1 MKISNI
7 FSEDFINIDFEASSK
22 MEAIDK
28 LSDLFVKSGVVNDK
42 KQFISDVTA
51 REEEMST
58 ELEQGVA
65 MPHARSVSVEK
76 PAVAIGISK
85 QGIAFGDS
93 DQLSHIVV
101 LIAMPLDATSEH
113 IQVLAHV
120 TSSILEADKI
130 KLLNNAKSKK
140 EVLSIFEER
149 QDIEDEVVDTKRFLI
164 GATGCA
170 SGVAHTYLAQKA
182 LVKAANER
190 GASIKVETNGSIGV
204 ENSPTLEEIERAEAI
219 IIASDKAIAMERF
232 EGKKIIYASAKEGI
246 NHASQLIDDAL
257 NGKGE
262 IYRGKEMKEKTKTSK
277 AKGGTIYKAL
287 MNGVSYMI
295 PFVVVGGLMIAISY
309 AIGGEVTDGGLVIP
323 PDSLWQKIADIG
335 SVGMTLMIPIL
346 GGYVAYAIGD
356 RPALAPGMIGGWIA
370 ANGSFYN
377 AESGAGFI
385 GAIAAGFIA
394 GYVVLG
400 IKKIKFPESI
410 QALVPIVIIPI
421 VATLIVGFAF
431 IFIIGAPISAL
442 MDSLYNML
450 QDMSGGNLVLLGIV
464 MGLMQ
469 GFDMGG
475 PFGKTLLMFSIAL
488 MAEGQNQF
496 MGAQAMAIPVAPLGM
511 AIATFVDRRGK
522 FFDKEEKASGK
533 AALVMGLCGISE
545 GAIPFAAA
553 DPIAVIPANMIGS
566 AVAAVLSLLFAITD
580 PIAWGGPII
589 VALGLTN
596 KPLMA
601 IVCMLAGSI
610 VTAVVCLF
618 IKRIKSKQS

>member
-7 FSEDFINIDFEASSK
+7 FSEDFIHIDLEASSK
-22 MEAIDK
+22 MEAIDM
-28 LSDLFVKSGVVNDK
+28 LSDLFLENGVVSDK
-42 KQFISDVTA
+42 EQFINDVA
-51 REEEMST
+51 LREEEMST
-58 ELEQGVA
+58 ELEHGVA
-65 MPHARSVSVEK
+65 MPHARSSSVQK

-85 QGIAFGDS
+85 KGIAFGDS
-93 DQLSHIVV
+93 NQLSHIVV

-120 TSSILEADKI
+120 TSSILDADRI
-130 KLLNNAKSKK
+130 DALNNAKTKK
-140 EVLSIFEER
+140 DVLSVFEER
-149 QDIEDEVVDTKRFLI
+149 QDTEEVVDSKRFLI
-164 GATGCA
+164 GVTGCA
-170 SGVAHTYLAQKA
+170 SGVAHTYLAQKS
-182 LVKAANER
+182 LVKAANEQ
-190 GASIKVETNGSIGV
+190 GVSIKVETNGSIGV

-219 IIASDKAIAMERF
+219 IIASDKAVDMERF

-246 NHASQLIDDAL
+246 NHSSQLIEDAL

-262 IYRGKEMKEKTKTSK
+262 IYRGKEMKEKKDTSK
-277 AKGGTIYKAL
+277 AKGGKIYKAL

-400 IKKIKFPESI
+400 IKKFKFPESI

-431 IFIIGAPISAL
+431 IFVIGAPISSL
-442 MDSLYNML
+442 MDGLYDML
-450 QDMSGGNLVLLGIV
+450 QNMSGGNLVLLGIV

-566 AVAAVLSLLFAITD
+566 AVAAVLSLLFVITD

-610 VTAVVCLF
+610 VTAAVCLF
-618 IKRIKSKQS
+618 IKTIKSK

>member
-1 MKISNI
+1 VKISNI
-7 FSEDFINIDFEASSK
+7 FSEDFIRIDLEASSK
-22 MEAIDK
+22 MEAIDM
-28 LSDLFVKSGVVNDK
+28 LSDLFVENGVVSDK
-42 KQFISDVTA
+42 EQFINDVA
-51 REEEMST
+51 LREEEMST
-58 ELEQGVA
+58 ELEHGVA
-65 MPHARSVSVEK
+65 MPHARSSSVQK

-85 QGIAFGDS
+85 KGIVFGDS
-93 DQLSHIVV
+93 NQLSHIVV

-120 TSSILEADKI
+120 TSSILDADRI
-130 KLLNNAKSKK
+130 DALNNAKTKK
-140 EVLSIFEER
+140 EVLSVFEER
-149 QDIEDEVVDTKRFLI
+149 QDTEEVVDSKRFLI

-182 LVKAANER
+182 LVKAANEQ
-190 GASIKVETNGSIGV
+190 GVSIKVETNGSIGV
-204 ENSPTLEEIERAEAI
+204 ENSPTSEEIEQAEAV
-219 IIASDKAIAMERF
+219 IIASDKAVDMERF

-246 NHASQLIDDAL
+246 NHSSQLIDDAL

-262 IYRGKEMKEKTKTSK
+262 IYRGKEMKEKKDTSK
-277 AKGGTIYKAL
+277 AKGVKIYKAL

-431 IFIIGAPISAL
+431 IFIIGAPISSL
-442 MDSLYNML
+442 MDGLYDML
-450 QDMSGGNLVLLGIV
+450 QNMSGGNLILLGIV

-566 AVAAVLSLLFAITD
+566 AVAAV
-580 PIAWGGPII
+580 
-589 VALGLTN
+589 
-596 KPLMA
+596 
-601 IVCMLAGSI
+601 
-610 VTAVVCLF
+610 
-618 IKRIKSKQS
+618 